1 MTTTGDVAKG
11 ILIFCCGYYIFL
23 TITQAIAGQT
33 ALAVLLLIGFMFPLS
48 ILIYGYVKDKRSA
61 KSSKTDNI
69 NKESTRQVSS
79 C

>member
-11 ILIFCCGYYIFL
+11 ILIFCCGYYLFL

-61 KSSKTDNI
+61 KNSKTDNL
-69 NKESTRQVSS
+69 NKESNRQVSS
-79 C
+79 R